1 MGKVKCRDAANDR
14 ENEIREA
21 KHAYCSSLE
30 PSICTTASTYDIP
43 YGTLRDRLRG
53 AQPSSEAHEK
63 EQLPTQE
70 GEESIV
76 RFCET
81 LDELGYLLQVKMVK
95 AFAMS
100 LLPPHW
106 QRQIGKHWMTCF
118 LNRHPPIAAKLS
130 QCLDRQRA
138 NANDPA
144 ILKDFFHKV
153 YHFSLYIYFKLILVT
168 VAWKTCQKAQCT
180 TRKHLQYG

>member
-1 MGKVKCRDAANDR
+1 MGRVKSRDAATDR

-21 KHAYCSSLE
+21 KHAYLSGLE
-30 PSICTTASTYDIP
+30 PSIRAAASTYGIP
-43 YGTLRDRLRG
+43 YSTLRDRLRG
-53 AQPSSEAHEK
+53 AQPRSAAHEK
-63 EQLPTQE
+63 EQLLTL
-70 GEESIV
+70 EEEKSIV

-81 LDELGYLLQVKMVK
+81 LDDLGHPLQVKMVK

-100 LLPPHW
+100 LLPPHRR
-106 QRQIGKHWMTCF
+106 RQLGKHWMTRF
-118 LNRHPPIAAKLS
+118 LNRHPAITGKFS
-130 QCLDRQRA
+130 QRLDRQRA

-144 ILKDFFHKV
+144 ILKDFFRKV

-168 VAWKTCQKAQCT
+168 AAWKTCQKAQCT